1 MNAKPMKPRWCIC
14 ALLTSLCAGT
24 LTAAPK
30 ATPDRPAIHDAE
42 AVYVA
47 PTKENYL
54 KLADEVE
61 TALHRD
67 VLNVWFPRTLDT
79 KNGGF
84 QSEFTRD
91 WKPLTSQGK
100 FSVFQAR
107 MTWIAAEV
115 VMRRPE
121 LKDQFLPVLQH
132 GMKYLN
138 DVLWD
143 KQYGG
148 FYWGLDDNGQ
158 VSPRF
163 SDGKHLYG
171 MSFALYAAAAAYQ
184 ATKDP
189 KALDLAARA
198 FRWMDEHAHD
208 TTNGGYF
215 EWLSREG
222 KVIAPHAES
231 GKVDLSPPAPFP
243 IGYKSMNTHL
253 HLLESFT
260 QLFEVWPDPTLRQR
274 LEEML
279 AILRD
284 KISVEP
290 GAMNLYFTNAW
301 GAIPGHDSYGH
312 DVEAA
317 YLMLETSAAL
327 GHTHDVTTERMAKM
341 LVDHALAYGWDDNLG
356 GFYQDGTA
364 YGAPE
369 DKRKE
374 WWVQVEGLNALL
386 LMHEK
391 YGAKS
396 DLYFK
401 AFQQQWNFIKEYQT
415 DSEFH
420 GLYFLI
426 GTDGKPTTLDKGSIW
441 KAAYHDG
448 RAFLNVSERLRKLA
462 QPGSQ

>member
-1 MNAKPMKPRWCIC
+1 MKRIILNSRLCIGLLL
-14 ALLTSLCAGT
+14 ALLCAGSPAS
-24 LTAAPK
+24 AAPQAAPEPSALK
-30 ATPDRPAIHDAE
+30 AAPI
-42 AVYVA
+42 VYVA

-61 TALHRD
+61 AALHRD
-67 VLNVWFPRTLDT
+67 VLAVWFPRTIDT

-84 QSEFTRD
+84 HSEFTRD
-91 WKPLTSQGK
+91 WKSAASHGK
-100 FSVFQAR
+100 FSVFQSR

-121 LKDQFLPVLQH
+121 LKDQFLPVVHH
-132 GMKYLN
+132 GLNYLN

-148 FYWGLDDNGQ
+148 FYWGLDDSGQ
-158 VSPRF
+158 ISPNF

-171 MSFALYAAAAAYQ
+171 MSFCLYAAAAAYQ

-189 KALDLAARA
+189 KALDLAVRT

-208 TTNGGYF
+208 ANDGGYF
-215 EWLSREG
+215 EWLTREG
-222 KVIAPHAES
+222 KPLIAHPES
-231 GKVDLSPPAPFP
+231 GKVELSPVSFFP

-260 QLFEVWPDPTLRQR
+260 QLYEVWKDQTLRQR
-274 LEEML
+274 LEELL

-301 GAIPGHDSYGH
+301 R
-312 DVEAA
+312 
-317 YLMLETSAAL
+317 
-327 GHTHDVTTERMAKM
+327 TERMARM
-341 LVDHALAYGWDDNLG
+341 LVDHALAYGWDANLG
-356 GFYQDGTA
+356 GFYREGTT
-364 YGAPE
+364 YGKPE
-369 DKRKE
+369 EKLKD
-374 WWVQVEGLNALL
+374 WWVEVEGLNALL
-386 LMHEK
+386 LMHQK

-401 AFQQQWNFIKEYQT
+401 AFQQQWSFVKEYQI

-420 GLYFLI
+420 GLYRNI
-426 GTDGKPTTLDKGSIW
+426 APDGKPPILDKGDNW

-448 RAFLNVSERLRKLA
+448 RAFLNVSDRLRSLA
-462 QPGSQ
+462 ESALQ

>member
-1 MNAKPMKPRWCIC
+1 MNQRLCIC
-14 ALLTSLCAGT
+14 ALLASLG
-24 LTAAPK
+24 LGSPVTAAPQ
-30 ATPDRPAIHDAE
+30 ALLERPAIHA
-42 AVYVA
+42 APIPYLA
-47 PTKENYL
+47 PTKENYS
-54 KLADEVE
+54 KLADEME
-61 TALHRD
+61 AALRRD
-67 VLNVWFPRTLDT
+67 VLGVWFPRTLDT

-91 WKPLTSQGK
+91 WQPAPSHGK

-107 MTWIAAEV
+107 MTWVAAQV

-121 LKDQFLPVLQH
+121 LKNQFLPVLQQ
-132 GMKYLN
+132 GVNYLN

-158 VSPRF
+158 ISPVYT
-163 SDGKHLYG
+163 DGKHLYG

-189 KALDLAARA
+189 KALDLAVRA
-198 FRWMDEHAHD
+198 FHWMDEHAHD
-208 TTNGGYF
+208 ATNGGYF
-215 EWLSREG
+215 EWLTREG
-222 KVIAPHAES
+222 KVLTANPES
-231 GKVDLSPPAPFP
+231 GKVELSPVAAFP

-260 QLFEVWPDPTLRQR
+260 QLFEVWKDPTLRQR
-274 LEEML
+274 LEEL
-279 AILRD
+279 LVILRE
-284 KISVEP
+284 KISVDP
-290 GAMNLYFTNAW
+290 GAMNIYFTNAW
-301 GAIPGHDSYGH
+301 RAFPDHDSYGH

-327 GHTHDVTTERMAKM
+327 GHTHDAATERMAKM
-341 LVDHALAYGWDDNLG
+341 LVDHALVYGWDENLG
-356 GFYQDGTA
+356 GFYQHGTT
-364 YGAPE
+364 YGMPE
-369 DKRKE
+369 DKSKE

-391 YGAKS
+391 YRAKS
-396 DLYFK
+396 DFYFK
-401 AFQQQWNFIKEYQT
+401 AFQQQWSFIKDVQI

-420 GLYFLI
+420 GMYPMI
-426 GTDGKPTTLDKGSIW
+426 GPNGKPMTLDKGSIW

-448 RAFLNVSERLRKLA
+448 RAFLNVTERLRKLA
-462 QPGSQ
+462 QSSSQ

>member
-1 MNAKPMKPRWCIC
+1 LRF
-14 ALLTSLCAGT
+14 
-24 LTAAPK
+24 
-30 ATPDRPAIHDAE
+30 
-42 AVYVA
+42 
-47 PTKENYL
+47 
-54 KLADEVE
+54 ADEVE
-61 TALHRD
+61 AVLRRD
-67 VLNVWFPRTLDT
+67 VLNAWFPRTLDT

-91 WKPLTSQGK
+91 WKTLPSQGK

-107 MTWIAAEV
+107 MTWIAAQV

-121 LKDQFLPVLQH
+121 LKDQFLPVVQH
-132 GMKYLN
+132 GLSYLN

-143 KQYGG
+143 KKYGG
-148 FYWGLDDNGQ
+148 FYWGLDDSGQ
-158 VSPRF
+158 ISPTYT
-163 SDGKHLYG
+163 DGKHLYG

-189 KALDLAARA
+189 KALDLAIRA
-198 FRWMDEHAHD
+198 FHWMDQHAHD
-208 TTNGGYF
+208 TSNGGYF

-222 KVIAPHAES
+222 LVKTTHPAP
-231 GKVDLSPPAPFP
+231 GKIELSPVAAFP

-260 QLFEVWPDPTLRQR
+260 ELFKVWQDQTLRKR
-274 LEEML
+274 LEELL

-284 KISVEP
+284 KISIEP

-301 GAIPGHDSYGH
+301 RPLPGHDSYGH

-317 YLMLETSAAL
+317 YLMLETSAVL
-327 GHTHDVTTERMAKM
+327 GHSRDAATERMAKM
-341 LVDHALAYGWDDNLG
+341 LVDHALAYGWDANLG

-364 YGAPE
+364 YGTPE

-374 WWVQVEGLNALL
+374 WWVQVEGLNTLL

-391 YGAKS
+391 YFAKS
-396 DLYFK
+396 DQYFN
-401 AFQQQWNFIKEYQT
+401 AFQLQWSFIKEYQI

-420 GLYFLI
+420 GLYPMI
-426 GTDGKPTTLDKGSIW
+426 GPDAKPTTLDKGSIW

-448 RAFLNVSERLRKLA
+448 RALLNVSERLRRLA